1 MTITTKFYPP
11 FIACVNKLKEKYGE
25 GFEKLNGFH
34 NSNLNFTDFID
45 KFTETSTVA
54 DSTIDPNA
62 NSSAHD
68 VVTLM
73 SDMMK
78 PHTKLIGYNKVF
90 FELAKNMAFM
100 LQVSGWRMNGLAF
113 TCMILPRF
121 LSNLIVIAMI
131 WKTLQEKDCTS

>member
-25 GFEKLNGFH
+25 DFEKLNGFH

-90 FELAKNMAFM
+90 FELAKKYDVHVASQWLENEWSGAFYM
-100 LQVSGWRMNGLAF
+100 HDSSSISLKS
-113 TCMILPRF
+113 
-121 LSNLIVIAMI
+121 
-131 WKTLQEKDCTS
+131 